1 MDAHEGMHQIKAQ
14 RAMERAMLG
23 ITLLDHISNSEI
35 RKRTRFVDVD
45 ATGGGF
51 GVVANG
57 SKKSGQDARWSD
69 DMDDDDDE
77 RTGQSGVKMKWPL
90 LSSGLWNVCDA
101 SHSAICSVAVPV
113 LLHCCSLA
121 GGGDVFCALVRD
133 QFHHRDARVR
143 FRALEK
149 VTVIIRFMDGS
160 PIKTSLPLQTALATA
175 FCYLI
180 SSMDDINV
188 YVAQR
193 ATLYIGTI
201 HDNAIDLLV
210 YCLETQFDLVIVDR
224 AMVLQ
229 CVYQLH
235 NTLSDRNILSWQ
247 FFLNRFEALFLEAQ
261 INSNKS
267 VDFNNLRELVSTD
280 TSSEWFLYKVRRAH
294 EALSVSAVNTLSASF
309 GTKWPYKRT
318 ISAPATM
325 PPQPDRQHER
335 EKVYS
340 RQYSA
345 PLLKRKTSRF
355 GLGQLLA
362 APAPAPPRPQ
372 TTSNNFLAAAYL
384 LGLNTCYPTEG
395 LHTLSGRSTEEMMT
409 VMPKAVDLE
418 EILMLVTVP
427 VIFKPHRWIGAAIEP
442 HIASLQAV
450 VQQELR
456 ESFTTGGAQPTRYL
470 RSQQHRVRDAPSAD
484 APDGAAEDEDVD
496 AAGGDSVE
504 MDPFD
509 MLDPVEI
516 LSKLPKDFYEKL
528 EATKWQERK
537 EALDALDN
545 LLKTAPR
552 LEPGDYADLVRAL
565 KKGLTKY
572 FVGGLELKP
581 DYEISCLAQQNSGM
595 NYRLRYSRTDMT
607 FKFSRKERTPTLKAG
622 NALVTLLV
630 LQVSMGDANHSSAGE
645 RYGGGRYAPPFVLGL
660 RWPCVCVRRSL
671 VVTRQLCARVTT
683 LGTGEHASE
692 QSDSDNNTDPPP
704 QPLNLSS
711 TLGTESMPVSSLI
724 VITIPILRLNFK
736 IFSRNLSPSTPSST
750 PSLQIELDHDSNEEV
765 VRKMTGRRI
774 FNVQYLFE
782 QMKAV
787 DHSPFNCSFKDMDFV
802 KESRIGFQSTFLF
815 KCKMCGK
822 KEAFNNEKLESK
834 INKNVV
840 QAVVCSGSGFS
851 QLDELC
857 AHLDMPCIAEK
868 TFGKE
873 NLLLGD
879 VLKDISLKSMFE
891 AGLEEKQM
899 AIEKG
904 NVDADGV
911 PYITVVAD
919 ASWGKRSYRTSNYN
933 SLSGVACIIGY
944 ETKKVLFLGI
954 RNSYCSVCA
963 VASNKKIEVK
973 KHKCFKNWSGS
984 STAMEADG
992 VVEGGKR
999 INYSLRGSYESR
1011 CYAAATKKHRESCSN
1026 HETDEH
1032 YGDIEKEPDME
1043 VEHYE
1048 KRKQALLA
1056 DFSKS
1061 KIELENIQKIPLGRQ
1076 RTLNGSNNEKYAL
1089 LRSDATRYGNE
1100 NEPIALKETEAA
1112 LGVQVSPCGLYILE
1126 EHQYL
1131 GASPDGVIDE
1141 ETIVEIKCP
1150 ASAANMTPTE
1160 AILKKKITFC
1170 VLDESDPQKI
1180 KLKQNHNYFYQVQGQ
1195 LNITK
1200 KRYCIFVV
1208 WTPKGILF
1216 EKSKRIQDSGEHIK

>member
-1 MDAHEGMHQIKAQ
+1 M
-14 RAMERAMLG
+14 
-23 ITLLDHISNSEI
+23 
-35 RKRTRFVDVD
+35 
-45 ATGGGF
+45 
-51 GVVANG
+51 
-57 SKKSGQDARWSD
+57 
-69 DMDDDDDE
+69 
-77 RTGQSGVKMKWPL
+77 
-90 LSSGLWNVCDA
+90 
-101 SHSAICSVAVPV
+101 
-113 LLHCCSLA
+113 
-121 GGGDVFCALVRD
+121 
-133 QFHHRDARVR
+133 
-143 FRALEK
+143 
-149 VTVIIRFMDGS
+149 
-160 PIKTSLPLQTALATA
+160 
-175 FCYLI
+175 
-180 SSMDDINV
+180 
-188 YVAQR
+188 
-193 ATLYIGTI
+193 
-201 HDNAIDLLV
+201 
-210 YCLETQFDLVIVDR
+210 
-224 AMVLQ
+224 
-229 CVYQLH
+229 
-235 NTLSDRNILSWQ
+235 
-247 FFLNRFEALFLEAQ
+247 
-261 INSNKS
+261 
-267 VDFNNLRELVSTD
+267 
-280 TSSEWFLYKVRRAH
+280 
-294 EALSVSAVNTLSASF
+294 
-309 GTKWPYKRT
+309 
-318 ISAPATM
+318 
-325 PPQPDRQHER
+325 
-335 EKVYS
+335 
-340 RQYSA
+340 
-345 PLLKRKTSRF
+345 
-355 GLGQLLA
+355 
-362 APAPAPPRPQ
+362 
-372 TTSNNFLAAAYL
+372 
-384 LGLNTCYPTEG
+384 
-395 LHTLSGRSTEEMMT
+395 
-409 VMPKAVDLE
+409 
-418 EILMLVTVP
+418 
-427 VIFKPHRWIGAAIEP
+427 
-442 HIASLQAV
+442 
-450 VQQELR
+450 
-456 ESFTTGGAQPTRYL
+456 
-470 RSQQHRVRDAPSAD
+470 
-484 APDGAAEDEDVD
+484 
-496 AAGGDSVE
+496 
-504 MDPFD
+504 
-509 MLDPVEI
+509 
-516 LSKLPKDFYEKL
+516 
-528 EATKWQERK
+528 
-537 EALDALDN
+537 
-545 LLKTAPR
+545 
-552 LEPGDYADLVRAL
+552 
-565 KKGLTKY
+565 
-572 FVGGLELKP
+572 
-581 DYEISCLAQQNSGM
+581 
-595 NYRLRYSRTDMT
+595 
-607 FKFSRKERTPTLKAG
+607 
-622 NALVTLLV
+622 
-630 LQVSMGDANHSSAGE
+630 
-645 RYGGGRYAPPFVLGL
+645 
-660 RWPCVCVRRSL
+660 
-671 VVTRQLCARVTT
+671 
-683 LGTGEHASE
+683 
-692 QSDSDNNTDPPP
+692 
-704 QPLNLSS
+704 
-711 TLGTESMPVSSLI
+711 
-724 VITIPILRLNFK
+724 
-736 IFSRNLSPSTPSST
+736 SPSTPSST

-992 VVEGGKR
+992 VVEGFKCSINMHGLKYTKLIGDGDSSVMSALNEALPYGHSTAIHKIECSNHLLRNYCTKLRNLTKKTENKQGPVPIIMRKCLNDNILRLRKAIKGAIDFSSKMEGKTFTEKVNELKKDLRNGPCHVFGEHANCKTYFCNGPKPGEENFIGQMKDCGLWYDIYTAISPILNNAESLLMGQTNNIVEQFNALIAKFIGGKR

-1011 CYAAATKKHRESCSN
+1011 CYAAATKRNTGSLVATMSKVLTKNEELGTYTQKYEKRQAEKAKRKSSQDKKSKRRKRIAGP
-1026 HETDEH
+1026 DEH

-1061 KIELENIQKIPLGRQ
+1061 KIELENIQKDTVGQATNPEWIKQ
-1076 RTLNGSNNEKYAL
+1076 RKIRLTASVFGQICKRRAATSCKNIIKTLLYSNFKG
-1089 LRSDATRYGNE
+1089 SDATRYGNE

-1216 EKSKRIQDSGEHIK
+1216 EKIEKDTGFWESILNKLRKFYMECILPEIIDPRLPRKLPIRESS